1 MNESRK
7 IKLIVFQ
14 ERDRKEV
21 FMKKINFGTKGLD
34 LILVAKEGYSGLY
47 KENLHIKA
55 VFNIINKDPEC
66 SFSVVVEGH
75 ELPPVTASAPQF
87 KNGLTEKQLIAVLN
101 SYISKL
107 ISLGY

>member
-1 MNESRK
+1 
-7 IKLIVFQ
+7 
-14 ERDRKEV
+14 
-21 FMKKINFGTKGLD
+21 MKKLNFGSKGLN

-66 SFSVVVEGH
+66 SCAVVVEGH

-87 KNGLTEKQLIAVLN
+87 KNGMTEKQLIAVLN
-101 SYISKL
+101 SYIDKL

>member
-1 MNESRK
+1 
-7 IKLIVFQ
+7 
-14 ERDRKEV
+14 
-21 FMKKINFGTKGLD
+21 MKKLNFGSKGLN

-55 VFNIINKDPEC
+55 VFNIINKDAEC

-75 ELPPVTASAPQF
+75 EHPPITASAPQF
-87 KNGLTEKQLIAVLN
+87 KNGMTEKQLIAVLN

>member
-1 MNESRK
+1 
-7 IKLIVFQ
+7 
-14 ERDRKEV
+14 
-21 FMKKINFGTKGLD
+21 MKKLNFGSKGLD

-66 SFSVVVEGH
+66 SFAVVVEGH
-75 ELPPVTASAPQF
+75 ELPPITASAPQF
-87 KNGLTEKQLIAVLN
+87 KNGMTEKQLIAVLN